1 MEGRNRSIIA
11 GNADAREEIL
21 KCAMYSYCG
30 RIIYRKWDRKEH
42 RFVRRSHVV
51 IPIDCGVTTRGNEVL
66 FAEDVQDNM
75 QVKQFIIRQILDFKN
90 LKEKRRTAF
99 PIKLDNIRRMLGVRK
114 MTEES
119 GMVAGTNEVRNLVAG
134 ELARIAQEI
143 YEFSG
148 CEGHLYS
155 DSKMKDPSSYD
166 AIGDDGRDRV
176 SAIARKVVAYL
187 SPSQKELTEHFT
199 KQRREGLSFG
209 NYFQW
214 NSDGRCFIPLKSK
227 GIVQDLS
234 LLDDKNA
241 QEIFDI
247 LHDEGYFCP
256 DYSSGYCYRESDK
269 EMTSKN
275 PPKVLT
281 ILKKALRGDKVRY
294 DRLAKAFNERE
305 SGTMKRKGNIR
316 LVMCITHNP
325 EDVAGMSTDRDW
337 TSCMKLPSS
346 PGDVSKS
353 ELEHACENPL
363 SRETYM
369 LYYGILGRQKLD
381 VDGIA
386 KKTGLSPDK
395 VNRVVNS
402 IDSVL
407 MNGGLHYSTALKQV
421 KYGGM
426 CAYLLRE
433 DDLDISRPLAR
444 IAIKRLE
451 NKDGGFVF
459 EAESRIYGDSFVAS
473 SCRFMETLK
482 DALRKSNETTM
493 KGDSEYVRN
502 DGNSWSDAGISIRQ
516 EDATNLKHLCNA
528 PWHKVY
534 DILKGGKVDL
544 SEEDVEK
551 IIDSHHINPPFGIF
565 DVFTV
570 CMKSDFSEEFLDKY
584 EKFMDVDRYNF
595 EHDIPLTPMEFYR
608 GDDAPVDE
616 AQMTELLKVE
626 LENTKYGDDYG
637 SVSEY
642 DDDAVFEGQVSPVDV
657 VKEHSGD
664 VPEPVSE
671 YAKAMMASALKDYYD
686 DHRKELGFSSFALF
700 EEAFESY
707 DMDEEVLSNIYD
719 YLYDVLA
726 WEAMV
731 FYKIETSVIDV
742 YDGERRDN
750 AVYHLAGD
758 FRYVYGPDGDTIAYS
773 NETIINTEDAKWKEK
788 LNAFCED
795 LHDQIP
801 NFFGWSRQYHN

>member
-1 MEGRNRSIIA
+1 MASNAGARLEIVRS
-11 GNADAREEIL
+11 
-21 KCAMYSYCG
+21 AMYSYCG
-30 RIIYRKWDRKEH
+30 RIIYRKWNRKDRKYEP
-42 RFVRRSHVV
+42 VSHVV
-51 IPIDCGVTTRGNEVL
+51 VPIDAKVVERKDGLRRNFLYVV
-66 FAEDVQDNM
+66 DVKEHN
-75 QVKQFIIRQILDFKN
+75 QVKSLIVEQIMNFKCHN
-90 LKEKRRTAF
+90 EKVKVSWD
-99 PIKLDNIRRMLGVRK
+99 IKLDNIRNVLGVPKKAIDFEEHEMAAGRK
-114 MTEES
+114 STRE
-119 GMVAGTNEVRNLVAG
+119 LVAG

-155 DSKMKDPSSYD
+155 DSKRKDQSSYE

-176 SAIARKVVAYL
+176 SAIAKKVVAYL

-234 LLDDKNA
+234 LLKDKNA
-241 QEIFDI
+241 QEIFGI

-256 DYSSGYCYRESDK
+256 DYSSGYCYKESDK
-269 EMTSKN
+269 DMTSKN

-281 ILKKALRGDKVRY
+281 ILKKALRGDKDRY

-346 PGDVSKS
+346 PSDVSKS
-353 ELEHACENPL
+353 ELEHACANPL
-363 SRETYM
+363 NRETYM

-381 VDGIA
+381 IGSIA
-386 KKTGLSPDK
+386 KKTGFSPDE
-395 VNRVVNS
+395 VNRVVKS

-482 DALRKSNETTM
+482 DALKKSNETTM
-493 KGDSEYVRN
+493 NGDSEYVRN

-516 EDATNLKHLCNA
+516 EDATSLKHLCNA
-528 PWHKVY
+528 PWNKVY
-534 DILKGGKVDL
+534 DALKGGKADL
-544 SEEDVEK
+544 SEEDVAK

-565 DVFTV
+565 DVFAT

-595 EHDIPLTPMEFYR
+595 EHGIPLTPVEFYK

-626 LENTKYGDDYG
+626 LENTKYDDEYG

-642 DDDAVFEGQVSPVDV
+642 DDDAVFEGQVSPVKV
-657 VKEHSGD
+657 AQEHSDD

-671 YAKAMMASALKDYYD
+671 YAKAVMASTLKDYYD
-686 DHRKELGFSSFALF
+686 DHKEELGFSSFALF

-707 DMDEEVLSNIYD
+707 DMEEEVLSSIYG
-719 YLYDVLA
+719 YLYDMLS
-726 WEAMV
+726 WEAMIS
-731 FYKIETSVIDV
+731 YRIETSVIEV
-742 YDGERRDN
+742 HDGERRNN
-750 AVYHLAGD
+750 AVYHLAGN
-758 FRYVYGPDGDTIAYS
+758 FRYVYGPDGDTTAYS
-773 NETIINTEDAKWKEK
+773 HETIINAEDANWKKK

-795 LHDQIP
+795 LHDRIP
-801 NFFGWSRQYHN
+801 NFFG

>member
-1 MEGRNRSIIA
+1 MEGRNRNIKASNA
-11 GNADAREEIL
+11 GAREEII

-30 RIIYRKWDRKEH
+30 RIIYRKWSKKER
-42 RFVRRSHVV
+42 RFILRSHVV
-51 IPIDCGVTTRGNEVL
+51 VPIDCGVTSRGNEVL
-66 FAEDVQDNM
+66 FAEDVKENM
-75 QVKQFIIRQILDFKN
+75 QVKQFIIRQILDFEN
-90 LKEKRRTAF
+90 LKEKRKTTF
-99 PIKLDNIRRMLGVRK
+99 PIKLDNIRRMLGIRNVNEEEYGMAAGRK
-114 MTEES
+114 
-119 GMVAGTNEVRNLVAG
+119 GIRNLVAG
-134 ELARIAQEI
+134 ELVRIAQEI

-155 DSKMKDPSSYD
+155 GNKMKNPDSYD
-166 AIGDDGRDRV
+166 AIGGMDRV

-256 DYSSGYCYRESDK
+256 DYSSGYCYKESDK
-269 EMTSKN
+269 EMTAKN

-281 ILKKALRGDKVRY
+281 ILKKALRGDKGRY
-294 DRLAKAFNERE
+294 DRLAKAFNERK
-305 SGTMKRKGNIR
+305 SGTMKRKGNIQ

-337 TSCMKLPSS
+337 TSCMRLPSS
-346 PGDVSKS
+346 PVDVSKS
-353 ELEHACENPL
+353 ELEHACSNRL
-363 SRETYM
+363 DREIYM

-386 KKTGLSPDK
+386 KKTGSSPDEVK
-395 VNRVVNS
+395 RVVNS
-402 IDSVL
+402 IDSAL

-433 DDLDISRPLAR
+433 DDLDISHPLAR

-451 NKDGGFVF
+451 NKEGGFVF

-482 DALRKSNETTM
+482 DVLKKSNETTM

-516 EDATNLKHLCNA
+516 EDATSLKHLCNA
-528 PWHKVY
+528 PWHEVY
-534 DILKGGKVDL
+534 DALKGGKVDL
-544 SEEDVEK
+544 SEEDVAK
-551 IIDSHHINPPFGIF
+551 IIDSHYINPPLGIF
-565 DVFTV
+565 DVFAT
-570 CMKSDFSEEFLDKY
+570 CMKSGFSEEFLDKY

-595 EHDIPLTPMEFYR
+595 EHGIPLTPMEFYK
-608 GDDAPVDE
+608 GDDAPVNE
-616 AQMTELLKVE
+616 AQMTELLKVG
-626 LENTKYGDDYG
+626 LENTKYSGEYG

-642 DDDAVFEGQVSPVDV
+642 DDDAVFEGQVNPVDV
-657 VKEHSGD
+657 ALEHSGD

-671 YAKAMMASALKDYYD
+671 YAKAVMASTLKDYYD
-686 DHRKELGFSSFALF
+686 DHKKELGFSSFALF

-707 DMDEEVLSNIYD
+707 DMDEEALSNIYD
-719 YLYDVLA
+719 YLYEMLS

-750 AVYHLAGD
+750 AVYHLAGN

-773 NETIINTEDAKWKEK
+773 NETIIDTEDAKWKKK

-801 NFFGWSRQYHN
+801 NFFG

>member
-1 MEGRNRSIIA
+1 MSHGREITASNATAKEG
-11 GNADAREEIL
+11 IL
-21 KCAMYSYCG
+21 KAAMYSYCG
-30 RIIYRKWDRKEH
+30 RIIYRKWNRKEK
-42 RFVRRSHVV
+42 RFIRRTHVV
-51 IPIDCGVTTRGNEVL
+51 VPIDCGFTSKGNAVL
-66 FAEDVQDNM
+66 FAEDVKEHM
-75 QVKQFIIRQILDFKN
+75 QLKQFIISQILDFEN
-90 LKEKRRTAF
+90 LKEKRKTAY
-99 PIKLDNIRRMLGVRK
+99 PIQLDNIKRMFGIRK
-114 MTEES
+114 VTEDYD
-119 GMVAGTNEVRNLVAG
+119 MAAGIKGDRSLVAG
-134 ELARIAQEI
+134 KVDRIAQKI

-155 DSKMKDPSSYD
+155 DSKMKDPSSYE

-176 SAIARKVVAYL
+176 SAIAKRVVAYL

-199 KQRREGLSFG
+199 KQRREGISFG

-214 NSDGRCFIPLKSK
+214 NSDGRCFIPLNSK

-234 LLDDKNA
+234 LLEDKNA

-247 LHDEGYFCP
+247 LNDEGYFCP
-256 DYSSGYCYRESDK
+256 DYSSGYCYKESDK

-281 ILKKALRGDKVRY
+281 ILKKALRGDKERY

-305 SGTMKRKGNIR
+305 SGTMKRKGNIK

-337 TSCMKLPSS
+337 TSCMRLPSS
-346 PGDVSKS
+346 PSDVSKS
-353 ELEHACENPL
+353 ELEHACANPL
-363 SRETYM
+363 SMEVYM
-369 LYYGILGRQKLD
+369 LYYGIFGRQKLD
-381 VDGIA
+381 VDSIA
-386 KKTGLSPDK
+386 KKTGFSPDQ

-451 NKDGGFVF
+451 NKEGGFVF

-482 DALRKSNETTM
+482 DALKKSNETTM

-516 EDATNLKHLCNA
+516 EDATSLKHLCNA
-528 PWHKVY
+528 PWNKVY
-534 DILKGGKVDL
+534 DALKGGKVDL
-544 SEEDVEK
+544 SEEDVSK

-570 CMKSDFSEEFLDKY
+570 CMKSGFSEEFLDKY

-595 EHDIPLTPMEFYR
+595 ENDIPLTPMEFYK
-608 GDDAPVDE
+608 GDDAPVDD
-616 AQMTELLKVE
+616 AQMTELLKE
-626 LENTKYGDDYG
+626 ALDDTKYGDDYG

-642 DDDAVFEGQVSPVDV
+642 DDDAVFEGQVSPVNVAQEYSD
-657 VKEHSGD
+657 D

-671 YAKAMMASALKDYYD
+671 YAKAMVASTLKDYYD
-686 DHRKELGFSSFALF
+686 DHKEELGFSSFALF

-707 DMDEEVLSNIYD
+707 EMDEEVLSNIYD
-719 YLYDVLA
+719 YLDNVLS

-731 FYKIETSVIDV
+731 VYKIETSVIEV

-750 AVYHLAGD
+750 AVYHLAGN

-773 NETIINTEDAKWKEK
+773 NETIINTEDAKWKKK

-801 NFFGWSRQYHN
+801 NFFG